1 MKKSLVVLL
10 VAAIVG
16 GLPQVADASLTPEK
30 RVKALCRGEIK
41 SRLKYPDSAE
51 FGASYVQEVAGEWK
65 VLREVKARN
74 SFGEIKQNVFA
85 CTFRASGDA
94 FTLVRFSKP

>member
-1 MKKSLVVLL
+1 MKKSLVAFF

-16 GLPQVADASLTPEK
+16 GLPQVAEAALTPEK

-51 FGASYVQEVAGEWK
+51 FGASYVQEVAGEWT
-65 VLREVKARN
+65 VLREVKAKN
-74 SFGEIKQNVFA
+74 SFGMAKQNVFT
-85 CTFRASGDA
+85 CTFRASGDT
-94 FTLVRFSKP
+94 FTLVRFK